1 MKKLY
6 RKVMSCLNGIATDK
20 QQHFTVSLI
29 LCCIFGTI
37 YGLGWGFLIT
47 ICIGLFK
54 EFIIDKLLMK
64 GNVDYDDIEFD
75 FYGSAAGVVLC
86 VIQLL
91 LSAIFK

>member
-1 MKKLY
+1 
-6 RKVMSCLNGIATDK
+6 MSCLNGIATDK

-29 LCCIFGTI
+29 LCYIFGTI

-54 EFIIDKLLMK
+54 EFIIDKFWIK

-91 LSAIFK
+91 LLALFK